1 MLQKTFLVIALAL
14 LALVSAYADNVE
26 VKNVEDN
33 QGAVYEVTTL
43 ELGELA
49 HHDRGDLWKIIPEEF
64 QGLTNIQTSIDNPG
78 AIDYRLTFEINRSA
92 FVYIAWNIGEWGFT
106 PGERDQDPE
115 DWFNDGFT
123 DTEKSMYHTRD
134 QMEYR
139 IYKSN
144 DPYHKG
150 KVEIMGVDP
159 LPDDPVYQWTIFF
172 DATGAAVTAESGKL
186 ITIWAEIKTPNR

>member
-1 MLQKTFLVIALAL
+1 MLQRTFLVITLTL

-26 VKNVEDN
+26 VTNVEDN
-33 QGAVYEVTTL
+33 LGGVYEVTTL
-43 ELGELA
+43 EVGELA
-49 HHDRGDLWKIIPEEF
+49 HHDRDDILVTIPEEF

-123 DTEKSMYHTRD
+123 DTEKSIYHTRGV
-134 QMEYR
+134 MEYR
-139 IYKSN
+139 
-144 DPYHKG
+144 
-150 KVEIMGVDP
+150 V
-159 LPDDPVYQWTIFF
+159 Q
-172 DATGAAVTAESGKL
+172 
-186 ITIWAEIKTPNR
+186 